1 MFRWLG
7 RNLGTMLLAF
17 LLALVVWVSA
27 MLATDPNE
35 EAVYPTPLPIE
46 KVGLDPAL
54 IIIDSRPSETQLALI
69 APRSIWNRLRANP
82 GLLRVWVDLSGLD
95 AGEHLV
101 PIQTQISLTPA
112 RVQQVEPPEVR
123 VVLEKIASRP
133 FSVNLD
139 VSGEPA
145 LGYRKGTPVSD
156 PDEVVVS
163 GPESRVLQVVVV
175 RAALDVSDADAS
187 IEQNLPVKAYD
198 ESGDEVTG
206 ITISP
211 STISV
216 SQPVTLL
223 GGYRNVVVKVVTR
236 GQVADGY
243 WLTNMSVT
251 PPNVTVFSTNPQQVI
266 SLPGYVE
273 TMPIDLTEQND
284 DIDVRAALSLPEGVT
299 LAGEESVLVRLSI
312 AALEGSL
319 PIPLPIEVVG
329 LSPELEAIVSPE
341 SVDLLLT
348 GPMPILNNLNPGG
361 IRVSVNVTGLEP
373 GIYQIMPVVDL
384 LPSQVQVASILPEEV
399 EVRIQIASTST
410 PTPRVTVTPTP

>member
-1 MFRWLG
+1 MLRWIG

-27 MLATDPNE
+27 LLATDPNE
-35 EAVYPTPLPIE
+35 EAVYPIPLQIE

-54 IIIDSRPSETQLALI
+54 VIIDARPSETQLTLI

-82 GLLRVWVDLSGLD
+82 GLLRAWIDLSGLE

-123 VVLEKIASRP
+123 VVLEKIDSRSFP
-133 FSVNLD
+133 VDLD

-145 LGYRKGTPVSD
+145 LGYRKGIPEGD

-163 GPESRVLQVVVV
+163 GPESKVSQVMAV
-175 RAALDVSDADAS
+175 RTSLDISGADAA
-187 IEQNLPVKAYD
+187 IEENLPVKAYD
-198 ESGDEVTG
+198 ESGEEVTG

-216 SQPVTLL
+216 TQPITLL
-223 GGYRNVVVKVVTR
+223 GGYRNVVVKVVTG

-273 TMPIDLTEQND
+273 TMPIDLTGLND
-284 DIDVRAALSLPEGVT
+284 DIDVRAALRLPEGVT

-312 AALEGSL
+312 AALEGGLPISL
-319 PIPLPIEVVG
+319 PIDVIG
-329 LSPELEAIVSPE
+329 LSPELEAIISPE
-341 SVDLLLT
+341 NADLLLT

-361 IRVSVNVTGLEP
+361 IRVSVDVSGLEP
-373 GIYQIMPVVDL
+373 GLYQIKPVVDL
-384 LPSQVQVASILPEEV
+384 LPNQVQVASILPEEV
-399 EVRIQIASTST
+399 GVRIQIAPTAT
-410 PTPRVTVTPTP
+410 PTPRVTATPTP